1 MNDDILVKYL
11 LGEATAEEQQL
22 VQEWTAADEN
32 NRRYFEHFKLIW
44 EQSKKLAVKSTV
56 NEDEAWQR
64 FKQRTETHVQKSRT
78 IEMPSRN
85 FSWARAA
92 SILLV
97 IAVGGML
104 MYFITRNSSPHMI
117 TLRSGNATLTDTL
130 PDGSVVTL
138 NKDAELSYPEDF
150 DGDMRQI
157 ALNGEAFFDVAPDK
171 DKPFVISV
179 NEVTVQ
185 VVGTSFNVKGTSE
198 KTEVIVE
205 TGIVAVKKNTN
216 EVKLAPNE
224 KATVLKSAAAPVKE
238 DVEDAL
244 YNYYRTKEFVC
255 NGTPLWRLADVLGDA
270 YSVNIVIATERAKNL
285 ELTTTFKNESL
296 ENILSVVSET
306 LNVRIERK
314 GVDYIIK

>member
-1 MNDDILVKYL
+1 
-11 LGEATAEEQQL
+11 
-22 VQEWTAADEN
+22 
-32 NRRYFEHFKLIW
+32 
-44 EQSKKLAVKSTV
+44 
-56 NEDEAWQR
+56 
-64 FKQRTETHVQKSRT
+64 
-78 IEMPSRN
+78 MPARN
-85 FSWARAA
+85 ISWARAA

-97 IAVGGML
+97 VAVGGML
-104 MYFITRNSSPHMI
+104 MYFISRNSSPDMI

-130 PDGSVVTL
+130 PDGSVVIL

-150 DGDMRQI
+150 DGDTRRI

-171 DKPFVISV
+171 NKPFVISV

-198 KTEVIVE
+198 RTEVIVE

-224 KATVLKSAAAPVKE
+224 KAVVLKSSAAPVKE

-270 YSVNIVIATERAKNL
+270 YSVNITIATERAKNL

-296 ENILSVVSET
+296 ENILTIIGET